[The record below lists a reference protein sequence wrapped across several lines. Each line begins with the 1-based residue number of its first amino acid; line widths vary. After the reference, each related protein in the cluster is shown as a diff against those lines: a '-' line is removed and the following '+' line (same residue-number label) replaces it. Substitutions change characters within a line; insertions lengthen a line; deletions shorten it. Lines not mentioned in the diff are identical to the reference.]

1 MQFCDFCVFQ
11 CFFFIFLTFFVWLGC
26 ILSHS
31 SPINTKITFSLRK
44 QTSEF
49 WRLLFRFRR
58 HLVIYTARNMYQNL
72 FNCLEY
78 LQNYIQSLWMYT
90 KIYLEY
96 IHFQNTIQTYTVF
109 KDIYIIIHS
118 SIYKCIGH
126 LLIPSNKKWNSQG
139 PFPIFSFCLNVWNK
153 EIWQNF
159 PLIFHFRWHRGC
171 SFVFSISE
179 TIKADLVGVVFDK
192 RETS

>member
-1 MQFCDFCVFQ
+1 MNFG
-11 CFFFIFLTFFVWLGC
+11 TFYFDSDDTLSYTLLGIC
-26 ILSHS
+26 
-31 SPINTKITFSLRK
+31 
-44 QTSEF
+44 
-49 WRLLFRFRR
+49 
-58 HLVIYTARNMYQNL
+58 
-72 FNCLEY
+72 
-78 LQNYIQSLWMYT
+78 T
-90 KIYLEY
+90 KIYLIAWNIYKIIYNHCECIQKYTWNTY
-96 IHFQNTIQTYTVF
+96 IFKIQFKHIQYSKKYTSS
-109 KDIYIIIHS
+109 IHS
-118 SIYKCIGH
+118 NIYKCIGH